1 MPRRDI
7 DDEHLLRLR
16 RWVIHRHED
25 GWTTWKICRERRL
38 PQSTV
43 HRWLR
48 WGEEGRELTNRKAGR
63 KPGNRPV
70 TDAPEVV
77 HEVAVMRSSWGWG
90 PRKIVRVLGKDGRRV
105 AEGIV
110 YSIVKRNGLNVP
122 LNKPRKKHDYIRFE
136 REHSNSMWQTD
147 YKQIDADNRLTAYI
161 DDHSRF
167 VLGATIVDSPTTAT
181 AIRLFEECISEW
193 GKPREILTG
202 HDAQY
207 YAMRGGKSQFDARL
221 EELGINRALA
231 SKELK
236 RLTEGGRVKSEL
248 RHVFGTKRQKKTY
261 VLTNLGERLAAEL
274 KQIAAGEVTELRE
287 GGVGGRPDGIRV
299 LARKQATDR

>member
-16 RWVIHRHED
+16 RWVIHRHKD

-105 AEGIV
+105 AEGSV

-122 LNKPRKKHDYIRFE
+122 LNKPKKKHDYIRFE

-147 YKQIDADNRLTAYI
+147 LKQIDADNWLTAYI

-167 VLGATIVDSPTTAT
+167 VPGATIVDSPTTAT
-181 AIRLFEECISEW
+181 AIRLLEECISEW

-207 YAMRGGKSQFDARL
+207 YAMRGGKSQFDARI
-221 EELGINRALA
+221 EKLGIKHILA
-231 SKELK
+231 AVGKPTTTGKIE
-236 RLTEGGRVKSEL
+236 RW
-248 RHVFGTKRQKKTY
+248 FGTYDREAWRFATLDDFLFYYNQVRPHQSLDYEKPLE
-261 VLTNLGERLAAEL
+261 VFLADPL
-274 KQIAAGEVTELRE
+274 
-287 GGVGGRPDGIRV
+287 PFH
-299 LARKQATDR
+299 